1 MHDQQIISKKVTI
14 SLVILNLISSFLFSD
29 ERLRLKKADIL
40 ESKVIENQSVKFLSG
55 NVIFSKGNLTLYCQ
69 EGRYFEKSD
78 IALLYRNV
86 SAVQDGRTLTCDT
99 LKFISKE
106 DKLFGIGDINV
117 FDNEY
122 NLKSDSLLLF
132 TEKDSGRAIGNVI
145 LNQKG
150 QTIYADK
157 IEYKK
162 SPQKDGISYTAFGNV
177 VIKDSSKIAKCEIAT
192 YLIDNEMTILSVNPS
207 IEDSEQILTGEK
219 IILTYQ
225 DETLKEINIPKK
237 CKSTY

>member
-1 MHDQQIISKKVTI
+1 MK
-14 SLVILNLISSFLFSD
+14 
-29 ERLRLKKADIL
+29 
-40 ESKVIENQSVKFLSG
+40 
-55 NVIFSKGNLTLYCQ
+55 
-69 EGRYFEKSD
+69 KSD

-106 DKLFGIGDINV
+106 NKLFGIGDINV

-122 NLKSDSLLLF
+122 NLTSDSLLLF

-162 SPQKDGISYTAFGNV
+162 EPPRGWNFIHCIWKCCHKRLFKN
-177 VIKDSSKIAKCEIAT
+177 SKVRNC
-192 YLIDNEMTILSVNPS
+192 NLSN
-207 IEDSEQILTGEK
+207 
-219 IILTYQ
+219 
-225 DETLKEINIPKK
+225 
-237 CKSTY
+237 

>member
-1 MHDQQIISKKVTI
+1 M
-14 SLVILNLISSFLFSD
+14 
-29 ERLRLKKADIL
+29 
-40 ESKVIENQSVKFLSG
+40 
-55 NVIFSKGNLTLYCQ
+55 IFSKGNLTLYCQ

-106 DKLFGIGDINV
+106 DKLFGIGNINV

-162 SPQKDGISYTAFGNV
+162 SPQRMEFHT
-177 VIKDSSKIAKCEIAT
+177 
-192 YLIDNEMTILSVNPS
+192 LHLEMLS
-207 IEDSEQILTGEK
+207 
-219 IILTYQ
+219 
-225 DETLKEINIPKK
+225 
-237 CKSTY
+237 